1 MEKQNLLKQI
11 LDGFSIKRAKAI
23 YKCEALKKDLEQ
35 NAQYKALENEK
46 RKLVF
51 EKGKL
56 IFENQDVSKIDK
68 KLEKIIKQQNLLL
81 KSYNLTTAD
90 LVPKFECKNCEDTGF
105 VDGKMCSCLRQ
116 AYNEELMKQSNI
128 DFTNIP
134 LLSNYST
141 KIFAEDKSIKFI
153 LSNLEKIVD
162 NFGATQTKNIVLY
175 GKTGVGKTYL
185 AQSMAKEIIG
195 KGHSCLFSTMFAL
208 NNFFLK
214 THYSQDQTKML
225 ELNSLIETDLL
236 IIDDLGAEPTIKNV
250 TIEYLILLLNER
262 NLKNK
267 YTVITTNL
275 SPDKILDNYG
285 ERVYSRLFNKNDCV
299 LFNLVGD
306 DLRIT
311 K

>member
-1 MEKQNLLKQI
+1 MTFNQKC
-11 LDGFSIKRAKAI
+11 DKR
-23 YKCEALKKDLEQ
+23 
-35 NAQYKALENEK
+35 
-46 RKLVF
+46 
-51 EKGKL
+51 
-56 IFENQDVSKIDK
+56 
-68 KLEKIIKQQNLLL
+68 
-81 KSYNLTTAD
+81 
-90 LVPKFECKNCEDTGF
+90 
-105 VDGKMCSCLRQ
+105 
-116 AYNEELMKQSNI
+116 
-128 DFTNIP
+128 
-134 LLSNYST
+134 
-141 KIFAEDKSIKFI
+141 
-153 LSNLEKIVD
+153 KIVD
-162 NFGATQTKNIVLY
+162 NFGLTQTKNIVLY

-185 AQSMAKEIIG
+185 AQSMAKEII
-195 KGHSCLFSTMFAL
+195 KNGHSCLFSTMFTL

-214 THYSQDQTKML
+214 THYSQEQTKML
-225 ELNSLIETDLL
+225 ELNSLVETDLL

-306 DLRIT
+306 DLRIS

>member
-1 MEKQNLLKQI
+1 MVKQDLLKEI
-11 LDGFSIKRAKAI
+11 LDRYSVKRANAI
-23 YKCEALKKDLEQ
+23 YRCEILKKDIES
-35 NAQYKALENEK
+35 NAQYNKLESDK

-56 IFENQDVSKIDK
+56 LFENQDVSKIDK
-68 KLEKIIKQQNLLL
+68 KLEKINKQEIEFL
-81 KSYNLTTAD
+81 KTYNLTPAD
-90 LVPKFECKNCEDTGF
+90 LVPKFQCNKCEDTGF

-116 AYNEELMKQSNI
+116 AYNDELMKQSNI

-141 KIFAEDKSIKFI
+141 QVFADDKNIKFI
-153 LSNLEKIVD
+153 VSNLQKIVD

-195 KGHSCLFSTMFAL
+195 NGFSCLFSTMFAL

-225 ELNSLIETDLL
+225 ELNSLVETDLL

-299 LFNLVGD
+299 LFNFVGD
-306 DLRIT
+306 DLRIS
-311 K
+311 